1 MVVGHESSGIV
12 VKAGKNVTHL
22 QENDPVA
29 LEPGVPCGQCDQCRT
44 GKYNLCPDI
53 RFFATPPIDGSMARY
68 IAHPGKLCFKI
79 PDSLTL
85 EHGAMCEPL
94 SVGVYAC
101 EQKAKVTAGSSV
113 VIFGAGPI
121 GTLCAM
127 VSRGMGA
134 KKVIVCDILASR
146 LEFLKKLIP
155 ESTLA
160 TVDTTGMSVEDVAAK
175 VKIINGGYCDGAIDC
190 AGVESAISA
199 AILCT
204 RNGGSVCLVGM
215 GKPLATLPILN
226 ASIREVDLL
235 GVFRYRHTY
244 PQCLELLASGK
255 VDVMPLITHRFQ
267 FTQESIMDAFETCR
281 TGRDGAIKCMIHI
294 GDVRNEKNAP
304 YIY

>member
-101 EQKAKVTAGSSV
+101 EQKAKVAETNS
-113 VIFGAGPI
+113 PHPHHLP
-121 GTLCAM
+121 LCV
-127 VSRGMGA
+127 VSRL
-134 KKVIVCDILASR
+134 D
-146 LEFLKKLIP
+146 
-155 ESTLA
+155 
-160 TVDTTGMSVEDVAAK
+160 
-175 VKIINGGYCDGAIDC
+175 
-190 AGVESAISA
+190 
-199 AILCT
+199 
-204 RNGGSVCLVGM
+204 
-215 GKPLATLPILN
+215 
-226 ASIREVDLL
+226 
-235 GVFRYRHTY
+235 
-244 PQCLELLASGK
+244 
-255 VDVMPLITHRFQ
+255 
-267 FTQESIMDAFETCR
+267 
-281 TGRDGAIKCMIHI
+281 
-294 GDVRNEKNAP
+294 
-304 YIY
+304 